1 MKGNNELRLNDATVI
16 EALQEY
22 FDKRFTGAP
31 VRVTSVKRESS
42 GYDSTF
48 IVLVEE
54 RSPEGV
60 VAARIAEIAHQ
71 DWVELAVS
79 AKEEAA

>member
-31 VRVTSVKRESS
+31 VNVTSVKREQS
-42 GYDSTF
+42 GYESTF
-48 IVLVEE
+48 VVQVEE
-54 RSPEGV
+54 R
-60 VAARIAEIAHQ
+60 IAQGKTAP
-71 DWVELAVS
+71 
-79 AKEEAA
+79 